1 MTYCVNRECP
11 FEDCEKHLW
20 NVKTVRE
27 MYEVYVADFDKTCRR
42 YISWLAE
49 EVQNERH
56 ET

>member
-49 EVQNERH
+49 EVQKDA
-56 ET
+56 